1 MNIFFA
7 SFLRSAWERLFNRSA
22 VRNAGASSNRF
33 PRRAWE
39 PSLALCLTLL
49 ATPLQAVVEYHPFE
63 DPVKEQ
69 AYQTLISELRCLVC
83 QNQTIAD
90 SNADLAKDLRQQV
103 YDMLQQGKSQQDVV
117 DFMTQRYGDFV
128 MYRPAFNLKTA
139 LLWLGPIVF
148 VLLGIVSVLILVKNK
163 RKAQPAA
170 LDKQQLSQLDEIL
183 QEGEQD

>member
-1 MNIFFA
+1 MNKVII
-7 SFLRSAWERLFNRSA
+7 LILCL
-22 VRNAGASSNRF
+22 
-33 PRRAWE
+33 
-39 PSLALCLTLL
+39 LALP
-49 ATPLQAVVEYHPFE
+49 ATAVVEYHPFD
-63 DPVKEQ
+63 DPAREQ

-128 MYRPAFNLKTA
+128 MYRPAFGIKTA

-148 VLLGIVSVLILVKNK
+148 LLIGIVTVVVLARQKKVA
-163 RKAQPAA
+163 AQTG
-170 LDKQQLSQLDEIL
+170 LDSKQLGKLNEIL
-183 QEGEQD
+183 QQGEED